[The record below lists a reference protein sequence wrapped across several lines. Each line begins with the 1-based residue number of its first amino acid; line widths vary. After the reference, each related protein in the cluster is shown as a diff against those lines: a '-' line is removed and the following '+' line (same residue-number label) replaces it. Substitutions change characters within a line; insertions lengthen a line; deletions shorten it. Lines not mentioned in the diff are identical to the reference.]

1 MLQIQNKAYT
11 NTTICSLQHKVINN
25 EDHYAKELEL
35 KIAEN
40 MDS

>member
-1 MLQIQNKAYT
+1 
-11 NTTICSLQHKVINN
+11 LQHKVINN